1 MNNSFGKAYKLCS
14 KILLQKVYDDGKE
27 IKEIPFVLKY
37 IPMENADAAPFQV
50 VFVVPK
56 RKFRHATTRNQ
67 IRRYIREAVRLNKHE
82 LESVLINENKQ
93 LALFLLYV
101 GYKEVNFH
109 DIDKKIKILLK
120 RLANEVNTIKK

>member
-1 MNNSFGKAYKLCS
+1 VNNSFGKAYKLCS

-27 IKEIPFVLKY
+27 IKEIPFILKY
-37 IPMENADAAPFQV
+37 IPIENPNAAPFQV
-50 VFVVPK
+50 VFVIPK

-109 DIDKKIKILLK
+109 DIDKKIKTLLK
-120 RLANEVNTIKK
+120 RLTNEVSTIKK